1 MIYDSR
7 RIFLIFRKI
16 QEESSKSWVV
26 DDECSLWLNRDKR
39 IVDSITGVQVRD
51 IFFYMIEW
59 CIISLHGQTSWN

>member
-59 CIISLHGQTSWN
+59 CIIGLHGQTSWN